1 MVMVLVVVV
10 AVVGRD
16 VAWVAGWALVVA
28 AGRVCEYAC
37 LSGNEFSFAVPTPQ
51 LIPIKSASGLRPVLE
66 PLRAKA
72 QKKHDERESSFSV
85 QKPCNNH
92 ATTMQQPMQQ
102 LHATTHFSA
111 ENMQKML
118 AEKSAV

>member
-1 MVMVLVVVV
+1 M
-10 AVVGRD
+10 
-16 VAWVAGWALVVA
+16 
-28 AGRVCEYAC
+28 
-37 LSGNEFSFAVPTPQ
+37 Q
-51 LIPIKSASGLRPVLE
+51 
-66 PLRAKA
+66 
-72 QKKHDERESSFSV
+72 Q
-85 QKPCNNH
+85 PCNNH